1 MSSEFAGLP
10 PQERIAAYRAHAAQ
24 AMNAAVSAASKE
36 SREHFM
42 FIAIQWEGMARD
54 LELRLKQSK

>member
-1 MSSEFAGLP
+1 
-10 PQERIAAYRAHAAQ
+10 
-24 AMNAAVSAASKE
+24 MNAAVSAASKE